1 MHLNRWISTFIV
13 ASIVGLIINL
23 PIAKGESRD
32 MNQEDGKVQ
41 QKFSEQTEQEI
52 LEYWTPERM
61 QNAKPIMPTI
71 PETLNLVPQLQV
83 PQSQVEESAS
93 PPVSELGSAMEE
105 QGKRIKIVGQ
115 IVLRLKG

>member
-1 MHLNRWISTFIV
+1 MPLNRWISTLII
-13 ASIVGLIINL
+13 ASIVGLIINS

-41 QKFSEQTEQEI
+41 QKFSEQTEREI

-71 PETLNLVPQLQV
+71 PETPNLV
-83 PQSQVEESAS
+83 PQSQVEESSS
-93 PPVSELGSAMEE
+93 PPVSDLGSAVEE
-105 QGKRIKIVGQ
+105 
-115 IVLRLKG
+115 